1 MSAAP
6 APAPSARVCAA
17 VVTYNRAALL
27 IECLEALLA
36 QTHALE
42 QVFVV
47 DNASSD
53 GTAELLHERGLLD
66 DGRIV
71 LERLEE
77 NLGGAGGFARAID
90 AARATG
96 GDWVWAMDDDT
107 EPPPGAL
114 AALLA
119 SAASADPANVVLAQ
133 RVVNPDGSVQ
143 LGARGHFRGRPR
155 PLAPEAYV
163 DGQAPELD
171 FATLVGILVRG
182 DAARATDPPRPEFF
196 IWGDDYEWCFRLREH
211 GAIRLIPESRI
222 VHKDAGHGFQTRRSR
237 LFNRLPGLSFGAT
250 PYAGFWRNMC
260 GVRNFVWMKK
270 TYEGQSA
277 LGAAGTILQ
286 FIVKAL
292 LYDERA
298 FARVPWII
306 RAGIDGRLGIFQTV
320 TPQEWAQ
327 RLAAERRG

>member
-1 MSAAP
+1 VIAHSSS
-6 APAPSARVCAA
+6 PSRVCAA

-27 IECLEALLA
+27 AECLHALLA
-36 QTHALE
+36 QIHPLE
-42 QVFVV
+42 RVFVV
-47 DNASSD
+47 DNASTD
-53 GTAELLHERGLLD
+53 GTGSLLREQGLLD
-66 DGRIV
+66 DPRIAY
-71 LERLEE
+71 ERLPE
-77 NLGGAGGFARAID
+77 NVGGAGGFARAID

-96 GDWVWAMDDDT
+96 CDWVWAMDDDT
-107 EPPPGAL
+107 EPPPEAL
-114 AALLA
+114 ATLLG
-119 SAASADPANVVLAQ
+119 SAAAADPANIVLAQ
-133 RVVNPDGSVQ
+133 AVTNPDGGLQ
-143 LGARGHFRGRPR
+143 LGARGHFSGRPR
-155 PLAPEAYV
+155 PLAAELYV
-163 DGQAPELD
+163 DGRAPELD

-237 LFNRLPGLSFGAT
+237 FFNRLPGLSFGAT

-277 LGAAGTILQ
+277 LGAAGTVLQ

-298 FARVPWII
+298 LARIPWII

-320 TPQEWAQ
+320 TPQQWAQ
-327 RLAAERRG
+327 RLEAERR